1 MHLIDTVSNNI
12 EMLDLKFHSNNII
25 LFFRDHECANDVLER
40 QSEMIRYLR
49 QHNMNLGKRIVGLTQ
64 MLPKTQQQNILN
76 DANVAP
82 QLLPQN
88 QR

>member
-1 MHLIDTVSNNI
+1 MLCVRFSYLFDLIT
-12 EMLDLKFHSNNII
+12 LL
-25 LFFRDHECANDVLER
+25 RDSECANDVLER

-64 MLPKTQQQNILN
+64 LLPESQQQNILN
-76 DANVAP
+76 DCNVAP
-82 QLLPQN
+82 QLLPQK